1 MDVKVFLRDIRAKRT
16 EIANLSEARE
26 QLESTLLPKAI
37 RYDMDKVQTSA
48 SDRMITVAANL
59 NEIDRKLEE
68 RIIRLSADIS
78 LAYDLVGQVR
88 TPECREVLMLRYLMG
103 TRQPLTWA
111 EVADQMGYS
120 VQHVKEKLHGKAI
133 AEAREVW
140 KAWPNDKRIHRN
152 TASPDSM
159 VSGTS
164 VKR

>member
-1 MDVKVFLRDIRAKRT
+1 MDVKVFLRDIRAKRE

-120 VQHVKEKLHGKAI
+120 VPHVKEKLHGKAI

-140 KAWPNDKRIHRN
+140 KAWPSDKRIHRN

-164 VKR
+164 AKR